1 MIKYENAVGSATL
14 SDAAQLRIFQ
24 NVKDELEKRTERPA
38 RRIFTKPVIAVLL
51 SAVLLV
57 GVATPIGVVFHD
69 HTASDNSVS
78 DGFIIT
84 DNSVPEE
91 LSPYFCAYK
100 FDTNIF
106 DPNNVEVEIYLG
118 ISESIFAECYSYDMQ
133 RTESRG
139 NIIERSIM
147 PTIKN
152 YKSINAHLQ
161 NAYSLENAVEY
172 PDKYIDFLRS
182 TPLLKYDHGLYI
194 WDKIV
199 FDDMENFPF
208 EKYKMSYYEKKDGFI
223 REYSYSKRVAI
234 PEDFFEEESGAIYID
249 LEEYTRYENG
259 ELWLRATTY
268 YPKIGFS
275 YYKKEGKIYVE
286 NVEKGTNVM

>member
-51 SAVLLV
+51 SAVVLV

-78 DGFIIT
+78 GGFIIT
-84 DNSVPEE
+84 DNSLPEE

-106 DPNNVEVEIYLG
+106 DPNNVEIEIYLG
-118 ISESIFAECYSYDMQ
+118 ISESTFAECYSYDMQ
-133 RTESRG
+133 RIESFG

-147 PTIKN
+147 PTIKK
-152 YKSINAHLQ
+152 YKSIDAYLR
-161 NAYSLENAVEY
+161 NAYSLENDIGY
-172 PDKYIDFLRS
+172 TDKYIDFLRN

-199 FDDMENFPF
+199 FDKIENFPF
-208 EKYKMSYYEKKDGFI
+208 EKYKMNSYKKKDVFI
-223 REYSYSKRVAI
+223 REYSYSKRVTI
-234 PEDFFEEESGAIYID
+234 PEDFFEEESGAICID

-259 ELWLRATTY
+259 ELWLRAAVSDLLV
-268 YPKIGFS
+268 GFS
-275 YYKKEGKIYVE
+275 YYKKGGKIYVE
-286 NVEKGTNVM
+286 NV

>member
-1 MIKYENAVGSATL
+1 MIKYENAVSSATL

-84 DNSVPEE
+84 NDSATEPER
-91 LSPYFCAYK
+91 LIPYYCAYK
-100 FDTNIF
+100 FDSNVF

-118 ISESIFAECYSYDMQ
+118 IDYTLSECYLSDLQ
-133 RTESRG
+133 NTRSWG
-139 NIIERSIM
+139 NIIDHSIM
-147 PTIKN
+147 PTIKK
-152 YKSINAHLQ
+152 YKSIYAHLR
-161 NAYSLENAVEY
+161 NAYSLENANEY
-172 PDKYIDFLRS
+172 FDKYIDFLRD

-208 EKYKMSYYEKKDGFI
+208 EKYKMSSYKKKDVFI

-234 PEDFFEEESGAIYID
+234 PEDFFEEESGVICID
-249 LEEYTRYENG
+249 LEEYLLYENG
-259 ELWLRATTY
+259 ESLLRDTV
-268 YPKIGFS
+268 PKIGFS
-275 YYKKEGKIYVE
+275 YYKKGGKIYVE